1 MNKISLHVHT
11 SYSYDCESDLNKII
25 KFCLKSG
32 ITHILISDH
41 DTIEGALELKK
52 IAIPYGINV
61 IIGEEITTAEG
72 VHIIGVNLKKHIN
85 RLPAADVIDEI
96 LNQGGILYFP
106 HPTRKDGIFK
116 IKNWKSLLDKKSFL
130 IENYNNKLSAD
141 YNIKMA
147 GTVDFNLSKINSNYI
162 KVEGTDA
169 HYISDISSTILLVE
183 KDKFKLSS
191 VIDSFDGK
199 YIRAKKNKRT
209 IIKLYYYLNLNKLIP
224 VFLKK
229 ILKKCYV
236 YFLG

>member
-1 MNKISLHVHT
+1 MNKIALHVHT
-11 SYSYDCESDLNKII
+11 SYSYDCESDLKKII
-25 KFCLKSG
+25 KVCLKSG

-52 IAIPYGINV
+52 IAITHGINV
-61 IIGEEITTAEG
+61 IIGEEVTSKEG
-72 VHIIGVNLKKHIN
+72 IHIIGVNLKKHIN
-85 RLPAADVIDEI
+85 RLSASDVIDEI

-130 IENYNNKLSAD
+130 IENHNNKLSAE

-147 GTVDFNLSKINSNYI
+147 EVVDSQLSTIDSNYI

-169 HYISDISSTILLVE
+169 HYTSDISSTILLIE
-183 KDKFKLSS
+183 KDKFKLSLA
-191 VIDSFDGK
+191 IESFDGK
-199 YIRAKKNKRT
+199 YIRETKNNRT
-209 IIKLYYYLNLNKLIP
+209 IIKFYYSLNLNNLIP

>member
-1 MNKISLHVHT
+1 MYKISLHVHT
-11 SYSYDCESDLNKII
+11 CYSYDCESNLKKIVRY
-25 KFCLKSG
+25 CLKNN
-32 ITHILISDH
+32 ITHVLISDH
-41 DTIEGALELKK
+41 DTIEGALKLKN
-52 IAIPYGINV
+52 IAITHGITV
-61 IIGEEITTAEG
+61 IIGEEVTSEEG

-85 RLPAADVIDEI
+85 RLSASDVIDEI

-130 IENYNNKLSAD
+130 IENHNNKLSAE

-147 GTVDFNLSKINSNYI
+147 EVVDSQLSTINSNYI

-169 HYISDISSTILLVE
+169 HYISDISSTILLIE

-191 VIDSFDGK
+191 GIESFDGK
-199 YIRAKKNKRT
+199 YIRENKNKRI
-209 IIKLYYYLNLNKLIP
+209 IIKFYYYLNLNKLIP

>member
-11 SYSYDCESDLNKII
+11 SYSYDCESDLKKII

-52 IAIPYGINV
+52 IAITHGINV
-61 IIGEEITTAEG
+61 IIGEEVTSKEG
-72 VHIIGVNLKKHIN
+72 IHIIGVNLKKHIN
-85 RLPAADVIDEI
+85 RLSASDVIDEI

-130 IENYNNKLSAD
+130 IENHNNKLSAE

-147 GTVDFNLSKINSNYI
+147 EVVDFQLSTMNSNYL

-169 HYISDISSTILLVE
+169 HYISDISSTILLIE

-191 VIDSFDGK
+191 GIESFDGK
-199 YIRAKKNKRT
+199 YIRETKNNRT
-209 IIKLYYYLNLNKLIP
+209 IIKFYYFLNLNKIISF
-224 VFLKK
+224 FLKK
-229 ILKKCYV
+229 ILKKC
-236 YFLG
+236 